1 MHTNSHTD
9 THSIQ
14 YTHMHMYI
22 VYIVYACARVHT
34 YIIIYIS
41 TAMLGE
47 NRICGRLRVL
57 SSNPENILK

>member
-1 MHTNSHTD
+1 MHTHSHTD
-9 THSIQ
+9 THSIR
-14 YTHMHMYI
+14 YTHMYM
-22 VYIVYACARVHT
+22 YIVYACARVHT

-47 NRICGRLRVL
+47 NRTCRRLRVL